1 MKQKNHFD
9 TLQVHAGQET
19 TLGTNAR
26 AVPIFSSSS
35 FTFDSAEHAS
45 NLFSLKEFGNIYTR
59 IMNPTT
65 DVFEKRVAALG
76 GRSRCISN
84 IKWTSSAIFSN
95 PNPS

>member
-45 NLFSLKEFGNIYTR
+45 NLFSLKEFGNI
-59 IMNPTT
+59 
-65 DVFEKRVAALG
+65 
-76 GRSRCISN
+76 
-84 IKWTSSAIFSN
+84 
-95 PNPS
+95 